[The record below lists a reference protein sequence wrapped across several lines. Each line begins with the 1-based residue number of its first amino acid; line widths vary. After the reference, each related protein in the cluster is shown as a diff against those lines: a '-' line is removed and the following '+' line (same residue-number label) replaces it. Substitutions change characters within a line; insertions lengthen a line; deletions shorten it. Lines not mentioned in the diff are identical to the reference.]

1 MYLNLNGVSVSI
13 ATNLYQETCSSC
25 PSSDERSIV
34 VTSEQACISMPMG
47 RLTVMST
54 VVQASELPFP
64 TFRSKAFRPK
74 TYVEIM
80 VGGIHRRTQSVKQ
93 EKKTYTRWNFEVDL

>member
-1 MYLNLNGVSVSI
+1 
-13 ATNLYQETCSSC
+13 
-25 PSSDERSIV
+25 
-34 VTSEQACISMPMG
+34 MPIG
-47 RLTVMST
+47 TLTVMST